1 MRYLLDSGIVIAL
14 QRVGHLGALSNI
26 STKLPLLIVEEAY
39 DEIVEPRGG
48 RYVTES
54 KQAQST
60 LDGCATTVT
69 IDPTGEAAVRLS
81 ALRSRKSK
89 GTVAGLGEAASI
101 AWAFDQN
108 DCVFVTEDVAATF
121 LALDELRGRVI
132 TFFSFL
138 RVAVDAGGL
147 DVAAARA
154 IGEATP
160 TAQGVQRAPPSW
172 WSTWVG
178 DR

>member
-39 DEIVEPRGG
+39 DEVVEPRGG
-48 RYVTES
+48 KYVTES

-108 DCVFVTEDVAATF
+108 
-121 LALDELRGRVI
+121 
-132 TFFSFL
+132 
-138 RVAVDAGGL
+138 
-147 DVAAARA
+147 
-154 IGEATP
+154 
-160 TAQGVQRAPPSW
+160 
-172 WSTWVG
+172 
-178 DR
+178 